1 MPQPPPTNTQ
11 SDHTEPDESIV
22 LFDGVC
28 NLCNAS
34 VNYIIDHDPADR
46 FRFAS
51 LQSEVGRELAIQ
63 HGIDANELASMV
75 LIEEGQAY
83 IRSTAAL
90 RVCRRLRGPAKL
102 LWPFIVV
109 PAFLRDPFY
118 KFIASRRYK
127 WFGKRDACRLP
138 TEADRAR
145 FL

>member
-1 MPQPPPTNTQ
+1 MVPAPVNHKPATASHPV
-11 SDHTEPDESIV
+11 V

-28 NLCNAS
+28 NMCNAS
-34 VNYIIDHDPADR
+34 VNYIIDHDPAAQ

-51 LQSEVGRELAIQ
+51 LQSDEGTQHAAE
-63 HGIDANELASMV
+63 HGIEANKLSSMV
-75 LIEEGQAY
+75 LIEQDKAY
-83 IRSTAAL
+83 TRSSAVL

-109 PAFLRDPFY
+109 PAFLRDPIYRFV
-118 KFIASRRYK
+118 ANRRYK

-138 TEADRAR
+138 TEEDRAR